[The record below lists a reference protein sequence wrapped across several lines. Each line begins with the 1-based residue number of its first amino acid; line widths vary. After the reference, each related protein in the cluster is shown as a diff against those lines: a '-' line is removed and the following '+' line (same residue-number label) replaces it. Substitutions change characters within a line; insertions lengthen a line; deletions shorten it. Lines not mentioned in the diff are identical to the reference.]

1 MSGGQV
7 CVADNGVHGCADV
20 MRHIEQEGGF
30 GPVRALGV
38 FRGDLQFCIQLLRVV
53 GGFSC
58 GSLGFERLLKQLQD
72 CEQNNCHK
80 NAAAQQNHNEVVPYK
95 LAKGNLPRGAF
106 IHRQSAGKHI
116 GRHGLDCFVQDGQQD
131 AVSAIDRKAG
141 FGGVWQRNA
150 VKVVFLAVIFLAADP
165 CDKAVRLSVL
175 DQLCRVLLCST
186 VHDFPLRIIN
196 RKVPCQREPVLGN
209 GNAVR
214 LVFVKVLFVRD
225 RHHVRGPRCVGA
237 GNAVLFRQI
246 GTLVEMENHVD
257 FARFQRIEFRFFAV
271 ITDHLEFQFL
281 IAQTIFG
288 KLNIVGDCPGN
299 LPCGRVIGA
308 DAAVACQK
316 AHLDGTVFFDPRL
329 FLARKDG
336 GIIQREI
343 PFIQIRYIKRLRFVQ
358 RAHCTVQFFLD
369 VGAVFV
375 DCIVDAGA
383 SHAGYGRDAKLC
395 PEGFF
400 QRNKAVDF
408 AVCQLLLYILIVGD
422 VDVLRFQV
430 VFFFPFGQHHLRLGS
445 HQNADCFAVQRFEI
459 GSGDVLA
466 RKIGVEVV
474 FFFAHRLVRKQH
486 FLGAVRRIGNI
497 AHNVDFAVFEFFKAV
512 GPVATHILELPACI
526 AR

>member
-1 MSGGQV
+1 
-7 CVADNGVHGCADV
+7 
-20 MRHIEQEGGF
+20 
-30 GPVRALGV
+30 
-38 FRGDLQFCIQLLRVV
+38 
-53 GGFSC
+53 
-58 GSLGFERLLKQLQD
+58 
-72 CEQNNCHK
+72 
-80 NAAAQQNHNEVVPYK
+80 
-95 LAKGNLPRGAF
+95 
-106 IHRQSAGKHI
+106 
-116 GRHGLDCFVQDGQQD
+116 
-131 AVSAIDRKAG
+131 
-141 FGGVWQRNA
+141 
-150 VKVVFLAVIFLAADP
+150 
-165 CDKAVRLSVL
+165 
-175 DQLCRVLLCST
+175 
-186 VHDFPLRIIN
+186 
-196 RKVPCQREPVLGN
+196 
-209 GNAVR
+209 
-214 LVFVKVLFVRD
+214 
-225 RHHVRGPRCVGA
+225 
-237 GNAVLFRQI
+237 
-246 GTLVEMENHVD
+246 MENHVD
-257 FARFQRIEFRFFAV
+257 LARFQRIEFRFFAV

-343 PFIQIRYIKRLRFVQ
+343 PFIQIRRIKRLRFVQ
-358 RAHCTVQFFLD
+358 HAHCTVQFFLD

-430 VFFFPFGQHHLRLGS
+430 VFFFPLGQHHLRLGS
-445 HQNADCFAVQRFEI
+445 HQNADCFAVQRFEV
-459 GSGDVLA
+459 GSVDVLA

-474 FFFAHRLVRKQH
+474 FFFAHRLVRKQY
-486 FLGAVRRIGNI
+486 FLGAIRRIGNI
-497 AHNVDFAVFEFFKAV
+497 AHNVDFAVFEFFKA
-512 GPVATHILELPACI
+512 CI
-526 AR
+526 AG